1 MAAFLRTRTA
11 SSAEDTIPVEEFSV
25 AEMTRALVSLKDEV
39 TTLQAPSHMPFQLSD
54 SVAL

>member
-1 MAAFLRTRTA
+1 MRTRTA